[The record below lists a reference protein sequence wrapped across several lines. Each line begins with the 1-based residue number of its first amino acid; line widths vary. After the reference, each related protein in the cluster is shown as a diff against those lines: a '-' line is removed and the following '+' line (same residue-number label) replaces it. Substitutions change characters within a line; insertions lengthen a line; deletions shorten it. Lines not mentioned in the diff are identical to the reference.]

1 MEFGPGEDVEELLSG
16 AELHIC
22 FKMHGVEN
30 LQEGAK
36 EPVKPNGFTTVDSQA
51 VVVADEEP
59 LHREVGSESEHVGER
74 EIT

>member
-1 MEFGPGEDVEELLSG
+1 MLGG

-22 FKMHGVEN
+22 FKMHGVET
-30 LQEGAK
+30 LQEGV
-36 EPVKPNGFTTVDSQA
+36 EELVKPNGCTTVDSQA
-51 VVVADEEP
+51 VVVADDEL